1 MKKMFTLVSGLLL
14 AVAVMAADRRPV
26 VMVSSM
32 KNYKI
37 FIDGRTYFSNDNS
50 LRISHLNKGFHS
62 IKVFEMRR
70 GYFERRERLVASK
83 TFNLRRH
90 DVRILIDRF
99 GNISIR
105 EINGHGRFDR
115 DDDYRD
121 RDRWEDDN
129 RRF

>member
-26 VMVSSM
+26 VTVNSM

-37 FIDGRTYFSNDNS
+37 VIDGRTYFSNDNS
-50 LRISHLNKGFHS
+50 IRISHLDKGFHS

-83 TFNLRRH
+83 SFNLRRN
-90 DVRILIDRF
+90 DVRILVDRF

-105 EINGHGRFDR
+105 ELNGKGRFDR

-121 RDRWEDDN
+121 RDRWDDDN